1 MTATSITEMGVT
13 ALSAAIRAR
22 QVSCVEVMGATLDQI
37 DRYNPTVN
45 AIVLREER
53 AGLLAQAAEK
63 DALLAQGTVMGPLH
77 GIPQAVK
84 DLDNVAGMK
93 TTKGSP
99 LYKDFVAPADSIMV
113 ERMRAAGAIFVG
125 KTNTP
130 EFGLGSH
137 TTNPV
142 HGPTRNPYD
151 LSRTAGGSS
160 GGAAVALATR
170 MLSVAD
176 GSDWG
181 GSLRNPAGWN
191 NVFGFRPCI
200 GRIPK
205 ADGELFLPSMGVSG
219 PMARDVPDLGLLLSV
234 QAGFDARSPMSLP
247 QDPAQ
252 FAQPLGRD
260 FKGTRVAFLGDLN
273 GHLPYEAGVLE
284 TCRDAMKAFTAIGC
298 TVEAAMPDYPMDKV
312 WQAFLVLSAWQSAGG
327 GRPHYGKPAERALLN
342 AQMIYEVET
351 AAKLTAQDINDA
363 SAIRSDWYRAVHA
376 FFQRYD
382 YFVLPT
388 AQMWPFDVTTVWPTE
403 IAGRKMTTYHE
414 WMQVVLPVTLSGCPS
429 LAAPA
434 GFSAD
439 GLPIGIQIVGPMHGE
454 FACLQLAHAYDQ
466 ETRWVERRRPGVL
479 SAAG

>member
-1 MTATSITEMGVT
+1 MTEISEMGVT

-22 QVSCVEVMGATLDQI
+22 DVSCVEVMQATLARI
-37 DRYNPTVN
+37 DHVNPIVN
-45 AIVLREER
+45 AIVVRQDSN
-53 AGLLAQAAEK
+53 GLLAEAAAR
-63 DALLAQGTVMGPLH
+63 DAMLARGEVMGPLH
-77 GIPQAVK
+77 GIPQAIK

-113 ERMRAAGAIFVG
+113 ERMRAAGAIFIG

-142 HGPTRNPYD
+142 HGPCLNPYD
-151 LSRTAGGSS
+151 LTRTSGGSS

-191 NVFGFRPCI
+191 NVFGFRPSM

-205 ADGELFLPSMGVSG
+205 ADGDLFSPLLGTAG

-234 QAGFDARSPMSLP
+234 QAGYDARAPMSLTA
-247 QDPAQ
+247 DPAI
-252 FAQPLGRD
+252 FAQPLGHD
-260 FKGTRVAFLGDLN
+260 FKGTRIAFVGDFN
-273 GHLPYEAGVLE
+273 GHMPFEPGIME
-284 TCRDAMKAFTAIGC
+284 TCRAAMAAFEQIGC
-298 TVEAAMPDYPMDKV
+298 IVEDAVPDFDMEKL
-312 WQAFLVLSAWQSAGG
+312 WRAFLVIRATQSAGN
-327 GRPHYGKPAERALLN
+327 GRAHYNKPDERKLLN
-342 AQMIYEVET
+342 QQMIYEIET
-351 AAKLTAQDINDA
+351 AAKLSGFDISDA
-363 SAIRSDWYRAVHA
+363 MAVRSDWYRAVHK

-382 YFVLPT
+382 FFIAPT
-388 AQMWPFDVTTVWPTE
+388 AQMWPFPAATLCPTD
-403 IAGRKMTTYHE
+403 INNRKMTTYHE
-414 WMQVVLPVTLSGCPS
+414 WMQVVLPITLSGCPA

-434 GFSAD
+434 GFSTT
-439 GLPIGIQIVGPMHGE
+439 GLPIGIQIVGPNHGE
-454 FACLQLAHAYDQ
+454 LACLQLAHAYDQ
-466 ETRWVERRRPGVL
+466 ATNWVTRRRPVVG
-479 SAAG
+479 